1 MSHNSSQ
8 KSLKTANSKTDTSTN
23 YVKFHLDDLIN
34 DFCILL
40 DEGLQKELIES
51 AAKNISAKTKRS
63 YGKYSDLS
71 KHLKGT
77 CKSFCNIKYESI
89 QDRYI
94 SQWKRQKMFIPVDC
108 AIELCKLTNISTI
121 KLENHIKKIKH
132 KNCPNK
138 TAVKFPLIYNEDL
151 AFLGETIRVE
161 GNIKKN
167 LFHSNIS
174 NIDIEFIKKILT
186 CVKNCG
192 VNKKSLH
199 LYTKIEAEIPK
210 NVNPIKVISE
220 NRILKFH
227 VRHPSKSTGLK
238 RKIGFMDKFYFGS
251 KKYYII
257 FKNRKMKLE
266 ITIPKSGKIT
276 SKSNYKKSSSVCFI
290 TIANMTF
297 CKLLNNLLQIPSGK
311 KSEIIYMPKILYTS
325 PKSVKESAIN
335 AVLAAESTIELT
347 GKRIRIGMKS
357 LQYLKDI
364 KLLLKEFD
372 IDANLENPTSLSI
385 TGHKNLNRIR
395 SNFDF
400 ISLEKNNKLNALI
413 QGYQRKIYIWGEGIR
428 NILLLLNKNE
438 PQTAYEISTSLQK
451 HKDTIFLH
459 LNNGIKKGLIL
470 RHDDKQPYRYYISDK
485 GIGTVGEI
493 E

>member
-167 LFHSNIS
+167 LF
-174 NIDIEFIKKILT
+174 
-186 CVKNCG
+186 
-192 VNKKSLH
+192 
-199 LYTKIEAEIPK
+199 
-210 NVNPIKVISE
+210 
-220 NRILKFH
+220 
-227 VRHPSKSTGLK
+227 
-238 RKIGFMDKFYFGS
+238 
-251 KKYYII
+251 
-257 FKNRKMKLE
+257 
-266 ITIPKSGKIT
+266 
-276 SKSNYKKSSSVCFI
+276 
-290 TIANMTF
+290 
-297 CKLLNNLLQIPSGK
+297 
-311 KSEIIYMPKILYTS
+311 
-325 PKSVKESAIN
+325 
-335 AVLAAESTIELT
+335 
-347 GKRIRIGMKS
+347 
-357 LQYLKDI
+357 
-364 KLLLKEFD
+364 
-372 IDANLENPTSLSI
+372 
-385 TGHKNLNRIR
+385 
-395 SNFDF
+395 
-400 ISLEKNNKLNALI
+400 
-413 QGYQRKIYIWGEGIR
+413 
-428 NILLLLNKNE
+428 
-438 PQTAYEISTSLQK
+438 
-451 HKDTIFLH
+451 FL
-459 LNNGIKKGLIL
+459 
-470 RHDDKQPYRYYISDK
+470 
-485 GIGTVGEI
+485 
-493 E
+493 